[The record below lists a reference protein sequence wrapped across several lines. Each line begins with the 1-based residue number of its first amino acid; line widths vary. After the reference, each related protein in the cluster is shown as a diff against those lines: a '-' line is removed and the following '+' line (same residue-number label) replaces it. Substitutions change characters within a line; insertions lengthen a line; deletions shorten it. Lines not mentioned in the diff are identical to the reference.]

1 MPHQLP
7 EPAGRPPPRARH
19 RTSPP
24 SPIVNPSA
32 GARARTPAP
41 TRARILQ
48 DLAGLQRNAGN
59 QALVSLLS
67 RRPREVQRA
76 PQAGQPA
83 DLDVGFNP
91 QDIAHRLV
99 EAIDQKQLK
108 RMTPPL
114 ERHVDLPAVVAALS
128 GRTTDQIQDIDRAY
142 TAFEH
147 RPLRMDLLGGGES
160 GFPTDLT
167 SDRLTRVRVLL
178 DGTRAA
184 PGEGDLAVD
193 LAELNRLDADA
204 AELHTLLH
212 GDLPDA
218 DVERVMTLLRRDAA
232 GNAALAKRYRALS
245 SIELAGD
252 LGRLGGNLLRA
263 VLLLSGAAGAA
274 DSLKVAALRGRVAG
288 IDAKIAEL
296 QERPGIEM
304 VATVEIDQ
312 LRKQRRGVV
321 ADIETRV
328 GQAGDEARKAALE
341 QGDLA
346 EPAAAQAAAEQAAK
360 DRMREV
366 LGGDVEKAAAGLGG
380 ADAAA
385 LRAVAAG
392 DPAARAAAHL
402 HQLREA
408 DALTGEAI
416 TETLRGLREQAEQQT
431 GQAMPLDD
439 PATRAAAAR
448 SLAEDYLRRLPPAYD
463 AGRPADAPTLDRL
476 VGSTGT
482 LTDVVLNQTLRFSGG
497 QLDPVSELRF
507 ALAGDRKDLETV
519 KRTLRGK
526 SAAEIAEIRQ
536 RFPELEAELF
546 GSAPTTAGEDNDVA
560 DAMAALTGTGGKA
573 SGADR
578 LTLEDY
584 LQRPA
589 TEGGLEEA
597 RYISARAERE
607 YQYAID
613 NRGFTGWWR
622 DHWGNEARALMD
634 ESISNIRQLF
644 VRFVTGGG
652 TDSEALH
659 QMRLWRATIRGDRAG
674 YEKANAELRA
684 TFEAVA
690 AFALQVALT
699 ALLTPAAAAILR
711 VAEGAEAAV
720 LAARAVKL
728 ARGLIVN
735 TVSTVAANAAVQDH
749 YGLASLEHDL
759 VGGLGS
765 VIGSGSVG
773 KLSGLLGNRFVTS
786 LAGREAI
793 SAASTLAGIEAT
805 AALEGRSL
813 TADLSVRNFLLTHG
827 QGKIAHAVTEA
838 VSPEEH
844 ARRPGGAA
852 EPAPA
857 ERAGVA
863 EPSATGPTEDV
874 TAGPADVPGR
884 TSMALPGPAEIAPE
898 RPSSRPAEALVGHPV
913 EPVEASP
920 APGTRAEPVRMTAA
934 ELTDFAA
941 EALRRPVRPMRGQA
955 FFYDDVKRYETQF
968 ARRFPGLKV
977 PSGGYFDPNTGELH
991 ISPHG
996 DLRTVLHEAIHKV
1009 AEETA
1014 PLAKQLL
1021 GRYLNE
1027 GITEAIARDRLGLAA
1042 GNHAYDRNVAFVEL
1056 LKDRLG
1062 VDVVEN
1068 AILHGNYR
1076 AFREVVRA
1084 RLGGSEAE
1092 TLEFMRLVG
1101 SVGPKSHDSPAL
1113 RAAIDLLDGR
1123 ATPRGAHPEPVG
1135 AASDEAAGRGPEES
1149 PASTL
1154 PTRSSEVLQAADQR
1168 IKSVELA
1175 LERRP
1180 ELRTRFQWEAKTL
1193 RVEFGKQRDVFQD
1206 LSPDD
1211 RVRSGGLN
1219 ALRAVEELM
1228 AVERRA
1234 ADALARIDT
1243 APPPGKGASTTF
1255 DNTAFQERIRRLP
1268 VNERVPEIER
1278 AAAEVAE
1285 GKKWEYDTRLSSL
1298 NKRSVYRDPATGD
1311 LWSVDTYHG
1320 TFELCTSSGLHQGE
1334 FNFVFEETEKRDK
1347 TGKHDLNV

>member
-1 MPHQLP
+1 ML
-7 EPAGRPPPRARH
+7 
-19 RTSPP
+19 
-24 SPIVNPSA
+24 
-32 GARARTPAP
+32 
-41 TRARILQ
+41 
-48 DLAGLQRNAGN
+48 
-59 QALVSLLS
+59 SLLS
-67 RRPREVQRA
+67 QRGLGGVQRV
-76 PQAGQPA
+76 PQVGHPA

-99 EAIDQKQLK
+99 EAIDQKQVK
-108 RMTPPL
+108 QMAPPFQ
-114 ERHVDLPAVVAALS
+114 RHVDLPAVVAALS
-128 GRTTDQIQDIDRAY
+128 GRTNDQIEDIDRAY

-147 RPLRMDLLGGGES
+147 RPLRVDLLGGGES

-167 SDRLTRVRVLL
+167 PDELTRVRVLL

-184 PGEGDLAVD
+184 PGAGELAVD

-204 AELHTLLH
+204 AELHSLLH

-218 DVERVMTLLRRDAA
+218 GVERVMTLLRRDAA
-232 GNAALAKRYRALS
+232 GNAALAKQYRALYS
-245 SIELAGD
+245 VELAGD
-252 LGRLGGNLLRA
+252 LGLLGIGDLPRA
-263 VLLLSGAAGAA
+263 MLLLMGDTGGA
-274 DSLKVAALRGRVAG
+274 DSVKVAALRGQVAE

-296 QERPGIEM
+296 REQPGIEI
-304 VATVEIDQ
+304 VATAQIDQ
-312 LRKQRRGVV
+312 LRKRRRGVV
-321 ADIETRV
+321 ADIEARV
-328 GQAGDEARKAALE
+328 GQAGAEARQAALE

-346 EPAAAQAAAEQAAK
+346 DPAGAQAAAEQAAK
-360 DRMREV
+360 DRMRTV

-385 LRAVAAG
+385 LRALAAG
-392 DPAARAAAHL
+392 DPAARAAARL

-408 DALTGEAI
+408 DALTAAAI

-431 GQAMPLDD
+431 RQAMPLED
-439 PATRAAAAR
+439 PATQAAAAR
-448 SLAEDYLRRLPPAYD
+448 SLAEDYLRRLPSAYD
-463 AGRPADAPTLDRL
+463 VGRATGAPTFDQL
-476 VGSTGT
+476 VGGTGT
-482 LTDVVLNQTLRFSGG
+482 LTDVVQNQALRFSGG

-519 KRTLRGK
+519 KRVLRGK
-526 SAAEIAEIRQ
+526 TAAEIAEIKQ

-560 DAMAALTGTGGKA
+560 DALAALTRTGGKA
-573 SGADR
+573 SGTDR

-644 VRFVTGGG
+644 VRFVTSGG

-711 VAEGAEAAV
+711 LAEGAEAAAM
-720 LAARAVKL
+720 AARAVKL

-749 YGLASLEHDL
+749 YGAASLEHDL
-759 VGGLGS
+759 LGGLGS
-765 VIGSGSVG
+765 VIGSSTVG

-786 LAGREAI
+786 LTGKEVI

-838 VSPEEH
+838 VAPEGK
-844 ARRPGGAA
+844 AKRPGAA
-852 EPAPA
+852 TEPAPA

-863 EPSATGPTEDV
+863 EPTTTEPTRDV
-874 TAGPADVPGR
+874 TAEAADADVPGR
-884 TSMALPGPAEIAPE
+884 TSMALPDPAEAAAGEPSR
-898 RPSSRPAEALVGHPV
+898 RPTEEPSNRPTEEPSRRPAEATVKPA
-913 EPVEASP
+913 EAASGT
-920 APGTRAEPVRMTAA
+920 GTRGGPVRMTTTEFTWWVA
-934 ELTDFAA
+934 EV
-941 EALRRPVRPMRGQA
+941 LRRPVRSMEGQA
-955 FFYDDVKRYETQF
+955 FFYDSMKSYQAEF
-968 ARRFPGLKV
+968 ARRFPGQEA

-991 ISPHG
+991 VSPNPSE
-996 DLRTVLHEAIHKV
+996 RTVLHEAIHKV

-1014 PLAKQLL
+1014 PLVKQLL
-1021 GRYLNE
+1021 GPYLNE
-1027 GITEAIARDRLGLAA
+1027 GITEEITRARLGSPA
-1042 GNHAYDRNVAFVEL
+1042 GRQGYDRNVAFVEVL
-1056 LKDRLG
+1056 QDRLG
-1062 VDVVEN
+1062 VEVVEN

-1076 AFREVVRA
+1076 AFREAVRA

-1101 SVGPKSHDSPAL
+1101 SVGPQSHDSPAL
-1113 RAAIDLLDGR
+1113 RQAIDLLDGR
-1123 ATPRGAHPEPVG
+1123 ATPRGGRPEPAG
-1135 AASDEAAGRGPEES
+1135 AVPEGTPGRGPEAS
-1149 PASTL
+1149 PASGL
-1154 PTRSSEVLQAADQR
+1154 PTRSSEVLQEADQR
-1168 IKSVELA
+1168 IKAVELA
-1175 LERRP
+1175 LDRRP
-1180 ELRTRFQWEAKTL
+1180 ELRTRFQWEARSL
-1193 RVEFGKQRDVFQD
+1193 RVEFGKQRDVFRD

-1211 RVRSGGLN
+1211 SERSGGLN

-1234 ADALARIDT
+1234 ADMLARIDT
-1243 APPPGKGASTTF
+1243 APPPGSGASTTF
-1255 DNTAFQERIRRLP
+1255 DNTAFQERIHRLP

-1278 AAAEVAE
+1278 TAAERAE
-1285 GKKWEYDTRLSSL
+1285 SKNWEYDTRLSAL
-1298 NKRSVYRDPATGD
+1298 NNRSVYRDPDTGD

-1320 TFELCTSSGLHQGE
+1320 TFERCTARGLHQGE
-1334 FNFVFEETEKRDK
+1334 FNFAFTKTADRDN
-1347 TGKHDLNV
+1347 TGQHDLDV